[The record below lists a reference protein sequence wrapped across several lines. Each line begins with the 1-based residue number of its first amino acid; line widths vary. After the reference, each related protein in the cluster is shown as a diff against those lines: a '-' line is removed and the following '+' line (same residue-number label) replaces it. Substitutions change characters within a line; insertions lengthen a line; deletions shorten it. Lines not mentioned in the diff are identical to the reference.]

1 MAEKALTQVET
12 KVFSGLNSGMDSHDL
27 EPGQALV
34 QVNVLSIRP
43 GELIIR
49 RGMREALFDA
59 E

>member
-1 MAEKALTQVET
+1 MVESKVET
-12 KVFSGLNSGMDSHDL
+12 KVFSGLVSGMDSHDL
-27 EPGQALV
+27 QPGQALV

-49 RGMREALFDA
+49 RGLREALFDA

>member
-1 MAEKALTQVET
+1 MAEREISKVET
-12 KVFSGLNSGMDSHDL
+12 KVFSGLVSGMDSHDL
-27 EPGQALV
+27 QPGQALV

-49 RGMREALFDA
+49 RGLREALFDA